1 MDGMNANTKESRKKF
16 LVPLLVLLLC
26 AVSLTG
32 AAYAYSSSVTVNN
45 NTVSG
50 EEFVLEM
57 YNKEGSVISA
67 PITVDAIRITPDTAI
82 GDENKVVVKA
92 EANTKGG
99 ANVYAGTLKII
110 DTKVTSA
117 DAIRTL
123 TFDKTITTGNGI
135 INASDL
141 TEKGAIGDGSIGYE
155 IELKVYKTKAGSN
168 YSDEV
173 TSGTATSFA
182 FGADHSVTLHYVIT
196 VTATNTDGGI
206 TFDNTTPKVDAD
218 NVKTLFDAE
227 NKFILEFSAAEE

>member
-1 MDGMNANTKESRKKF
+1 MDGINANTKESRKKF

-57 YNKEGSVISA
+57 YDKSGNVMSL
-67 PITVDAIRITPDTAI
+67 PITVDAIRITPDTTI
-82 GDENKVVVKA
+82 GGGNQVIVKA
-92 EANTKGG
+92 ETYTKND

-117 DAIRTL
+117 DATRTL
-123 TFDKTITTGNGI
+123 TFGYTIADSKDGI
-135 INASDL
+135 INASNL
-141 TEKGAIGDGSIGYE
+141 TDKGATGGSLGYQ
-155 IELKVYKTKAGSN
+155 IQFKVYMDDAGALG
-168 YSDEV
+168 DEV

-182 FGADHSVTLHYVIT
+182 FDANHSVTLHYVIT

-206 TFDNTTPKVDAD
+206 IFNNTTPKVDAD

-227 NKFILEFSAAEE
+227 NKFILSFSATEE